1 MQRLTRVRPIIFLD
15 QLLFR
20 IKDDEVFVTGTQ
32 MTFFLIL
39 SIFPFIIMLLNIVS
53 YTPFVKP
60 DILEN
65 IIFYLPLETQK
76 IFQNFIKEITTSSSQ
91 GLLSISAIVGI
102 WSSSSGIKAVIK
114 AIDKAYDYSEGRS
127 YIRLR
132 IISFFF
138 TIALILL
145 IILVFLTLIFGEVLA
160 NKFFTFLGLSSFFK
174 ILWSYMRIVIP
185 LVYMILMF
193 ALLYKYSPCR
203 SKSYRIKFTNTL
215 PGAIFTT
222 LGWMLT
228 SVLFSYYVNNFG
240 RYAVTYGSLVGI
252 ILLFI
257 WLYISSIIIV
267 LGGEINATLESFRT
281 YGYKLN
287 NNKSLLIN
295 IIHKL

>member
-1 MQRLTRVRPIIFLD
+1 MRPIIFLD